1 MITMAAYRYHSSYS
15 AEIRKADHIGPDGK
29 TDLHVHIRYNEGA
42 SRKLLGRY
50 RLPTLEPV
58 FPGERELNT
67 REIEF
72 LKQWLA
78 EPKQVKKLQNFL
90 KETLFDMHKIGQL
103 AKGFGEV
110 ETGRDGET
118 YITIRVPVSK
128 RIQ

>member
-1 MITMAAYRYHSSYS
+1 MSAHRYHSSYS
-15 AEIRKADHIGPDGK
+15 AEIRKSDHVGPDG
-29 TDLHVHIRYNEGA
+29 TPDLHVHIRYNEGA

-58 FPGERELNT
+58 FHNRERELNS

-78 EPKQVKKLQNFL
+78 EPKQIKKLQDFL
-90 KETLFDMHKIGQL
+90 EETLFDMHKIGQL
-103 AKGFGEV
+103 ADRFGQV
-110 ETGRDGET
+110 KTDIDGET

>member
-1 MITMAAYRYHSSYS
+1 MASYRYHSSYS

-29 TDLHVHIRYNEGA
+29 PDLHVHIRYNEGA

-50 RLPTLEPV
+50 RLPSLEPV
-58 FPGERELNT
+58 FPQNEPELNA

-72 LKQWLA
+72 LKTWLA
-78 EPKQVKKLQNFL
+78 EPKQVRKLQGFL
-90 KETLFDMHKIGQL
+90 AETLFDMHKIGQL
-103 AKGFGEV
+103 AVRFGQV
-110 ETGRDGET
+110 MTDIDGET

>member
-1 MITMAAYRYHSSYS
+1 MAANRYHSSYS
-15 AEIRKADHIGPDGK
+15 AEVRKADHVGPDGK
-29 TDLHVHIRYNEGA
+29 ADLHVHIRYNEGA

-58 FPGERELNT
+58 FPNERELNP

-78 EPKQVKKLQNFL
+78 EPKQIKKLEQFL
-90 KETLFDMHKIGQL
+90 KETLFDMHKIGEL
-103 AKGFGEV
+103 AERFGQIM
-110 ETGRDGET
+110 TDRDGET